1 MGILLGYEVG
11 TGEPVY
17 IPEHHLIATGL
28 TRLSGKTTTLEALIK
43 RSGLRGIIFKTKI
56 GEIDFPD
63 ANKLP
68 LFYREK
74 ADWLYVEG
82 LLEARLRERLKFERG
97 FIIEVCKGARSLR
110 DVYENIKL
118 RLLKPKLRDFVRKVY
133 TELLAYF
140 ELVLP
145 ELEKLNFVDRLELK
159 EGLNVMD
166 LTGIPEEVQMLII
179 HSVLDYIYE
188 NERNVILVL
197 PEVWKLC
204 PQGRMTPIKPIAEH
218 LIREGGAR
226 GIWLWM
232 DAQDITGV
240 DKRLLK
246 SVDVWLLGRQREINE
261 INRILDQIPLPSKS
275 KPKPEEIM
283 RLPVG
288 FFYTCFRDEV
298 KLVYV
303 QPSWLPT
310 ELAVKVA
317 KGELSSENLNEYK
330 PKVEEVDMEKIRE
343 VEEKLLEISNLLNKL
358 KNDLEETKEHF
369 NREIKRLEE
378 KIAPLI
384 GRSESIAREVTLE
397 SSEIAINVKQTE
409 PTHVNLTTET
419 IAGKIIY
426 CAVNDLEGEFSPI
439 ELWGRMVERGWNIN
453 PSTLKMNLG
462 QLVKQGLLVRTEK
475 GRYRLPS
482 KVKVNV
488 EG

>member
-1 MGILLGYEVG
+1 MCNGILLGYEVG
-11 TGEPVY
+11 TGKECF
-17 IPEHHLIATGL
+17 IPIHHLIATGL

-204 PQGRMTPIKPIAEH
+204 PQTRMTPIKPIAEH

-246 SVDVWLLGRQREINE
+246 SVDIWLLGRQREINE
-261 INRILDQIPLPSKS
+261 INRILDQIPLPRK
-275 KPKPEEIM
+275 
-283 RLPVG
+283 
-288 FFYTCFRDEV
+288 T
-298 KLVYV
+298 
-303 QPSWLPT
+303 
-310 ELAVKVA
+310 
-317 KGELSSENLNEYK
+317 
-330 PKVEEVDMEKIRE
+330 
-343 VEEKLLEISNLLNKL
+343 
-358 KNDLEETKEHF
+358 
-369 NREIKRLEE
+369 
-378 KIAPLI
+378 
-384 GRSESIAREVTLE
+384 RS
-397 SSEIAINVKQTE
+397 
-409 PTHVNLTTET
+409 
-419 IAGKIIY
+419 
-426 CAVNDLEGEFSPI
+426 
-439 ELWGRMVERGWNIN
+439 
-453 PSTLKMNLG
+453 
-462 QLVKQGLLVRTEK
+462 
-475 GRYRLPS
+475 
-482 KVKVNV
+482 
-488 EG
+488 